1 MAVAVRYHRH
11 FKNQVR
17 KLPRDVQVRVLAAV
31 KEYAETGR
39 GDVRRI
45 TGNLDRLR
53 VGDYRVFQGLVGGEL
68 RVVGVFHRRFEYAGH
83 VLRAALDRLKVIR
96 E

>member
-1 MAVAVRYHRH
+1 MAIAVRYHRY
-11 FKNQVR
+11 FKSQVR
-17 KLPRDVQVRVLAAV
+17 KLPRNVQVRVLAAV
-31 KEYAETGR
+31 KEHAETGR

-68 RVVGVFHRRFEYAGH
+68 RVVGVFHRRFEYAGY
-83 VLRAALDRLKVIR
+83 VLRAALDRLKVMR